1 MEVYWNYVWSKDN
14 KWFLEFCDRSVNC
27 SFQGQNRWEFIV
39 FYQCICSGLWINY
52 EFTRQR
58 YISTP
63 TIISGWCMLFL
74 SRSTFGSTKY
84 VANFQGN
91 YQQAYCLTCH
101 PLADTRWSIKI
112 HQMET
117 SPTARSRSRSNSRTK
132 TSLMATLEATLLVSF
147 AVDVFKFTNF
157 CSSLTYF
164 LFSLFIPRSWRL
176 RRSRWRWWWW
186 IWSLLDFK
194 YAVWWNLR
202 EANWYSAAR

>member
-1 MEVYWNYVWSKDN
+1 M
-14 KWFLEFCDRSVNC
+14 F
-27 SFQGQNRWEFIV
+27 GIV
-39 FYQCICSGLWINY
+39 DQLWIYASKVHLYTDHNIRLMHVIPVKIY
-52 EFTRQR
+52 
-58 YISTP
+58 
-63 TIISGWCMLFL
+63 
-74 SRSTFGSTKY
+74 FGSTKY
-84 VANFQGN
+84 VANLGN
-91 YQQAYCLTCH
+91 YQQAYSLTCH
-101 PLADTRWSIKI
+101 PIADTRWSMKI

-132 TSLMATLEATLLVSF
+132 TLLMATLEATLLVSF